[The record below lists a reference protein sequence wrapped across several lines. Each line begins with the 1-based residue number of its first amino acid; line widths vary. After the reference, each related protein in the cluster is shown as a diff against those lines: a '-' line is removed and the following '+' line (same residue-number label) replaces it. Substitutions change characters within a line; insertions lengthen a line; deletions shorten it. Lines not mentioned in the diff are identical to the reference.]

1 MNYICFL
8 SICLDCFIVISEVTK
23 LAGSHD
29 AVIFRNICPNVKQE
43 RPNGITCSILGRI
56 KEY

>member
-1 MNYICFL
+1 MNYVFFFF

-23 LAGSHD
+23 MAGSRD

-43 RPNGITCSILGRI
+43 RPNGITCSIVGRI
-56 KEY
+56 